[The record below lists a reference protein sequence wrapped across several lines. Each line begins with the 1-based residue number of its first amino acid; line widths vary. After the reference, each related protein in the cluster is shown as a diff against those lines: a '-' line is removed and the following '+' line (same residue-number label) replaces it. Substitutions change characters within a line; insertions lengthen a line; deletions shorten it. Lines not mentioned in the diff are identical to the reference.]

1 MYPAVDIG
9 SFNSAP
15 TGDVT
20 GSLRACADVPDWAD
34 LLLAGRPY
42 SDIDDVVRRADYL
55 ARMWSHDDVRQ
66 ALAAHPRIGERS
78 SGPRVE
84 AALSAREQGGVIVD
98 HEVTYRLCEGNAEY
112 ERRFD
117 HVFLIRAAG
126 RSGHEILAELY
137 RRLENDDTTE
147 IAETADEL
155 RDIALLRLRAVL
167 ST

>member
-1 MYPAVDIG
+1 MDIG
-9 SFNSAP
+9 SFNRA
-15 TGDVT
+15 TAQDMT
-20 GSLRACADVPDWAD
+20 GSLRACADVPDWAE

-42 SDIDDVVRRADYL
+42 NDIDDVVRRADYL
-55 ARMWSHDDVRQ
+55 SRKWSRDDVLH

-84 AALSAREQGGVIVD
+84 AAMSAREQGGVIVD
-98 HEVTYRLCEGNAEY
+98 SEVTYRLRDGNVEY

-126 RSGHEILAELY
+126 RSGHEILSELY
-137 RRLENDDTTE
+137 RRLDNDDTTE
-147 IAETADEL
+147 LAETADEL

-167 ST
+167 TP

>member
-1 MYPAVDIG
+1 MDIG
-9 SFNSAP
+9 SFNHAP
-15 TGDVT
+15 AEDVT

-55 ARMWSHDDVRQ
+55 ARMWSEDDVLQ
-66 ALAAHPRIGERS
+66 ALTAHPRIGERS
-78 SGPRVE
+78 SGTRVE
-84 AALSAREQGGVIVD
+84 AAMSAREQGGVIVD
-98 HEVTYRLCEGNAEY
+98 QEVTYRLREGNVAY

-137 RRLENDDTTE
+137 RRMDNDDTSE
-147 IAETADEL
+147 LAETADEL

-167 ST
+167 SS